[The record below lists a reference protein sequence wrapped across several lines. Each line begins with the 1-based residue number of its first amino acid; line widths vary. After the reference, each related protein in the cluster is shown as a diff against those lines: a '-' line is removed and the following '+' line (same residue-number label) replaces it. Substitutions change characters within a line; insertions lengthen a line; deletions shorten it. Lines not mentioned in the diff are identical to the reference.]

1 MKKILLTLLLA
12 APAALL
18 CAQNVGKGGITPE
31 MLQEIRKAQPA
42 DQNATALRNAL
53 AGTSINQLAA
63 NPANP
68 DASDTYF
75 SHRVPSKGI
84 TDQHSS
90 GRCWL
95 FTGLNV
101 MRAEMIREHGLGE
114 FQFSQS
120 YCFFYD
126 QLEKANLFLQAVI
139 DNAAKPMD
147 DQLVEWLFKNPLSDG
162 GTFCGVIDVVT
173 KYGLVPAEVMP
184 ESYSANNTSRMASI
198 LSLKLREY
206 GLTLRRAAA
215 KGEKPA
221 ALQKRKTEMLA
232 TVYRILAACLG
243 EPVQQFTWTL
253 RDADGKPLG
262 ETKEYTP
269 LSFYNEYIGKD
280 LRGGYIMVMNDPS
293 RPYHKT
299 YTIDLDRH
307 SYDGAQWTY
316 LNLPMDEIKPLAIA
330 SIRDS
335 TMMYFSCDVGKFL
348 DSKSGILSLRN
359 YDYASLFS
367 TDFPMN
373 KAERIST
380 FASASSHAMTL
391 MAVDLDKEGRP
402 RKWMVENSWGPTSG
416 HHGHLIMTDEWFDEY
431 MFRLVVDRKYV
442 PAATLRLMEQEPVRL
457 PAWDPLF
464 AGEE

>member
-12 APAALL
+12 APAVLL

-63 NPANP
+63 NPVNP

-139 DNAAKPMD
+139 DNAAKPM
-147 DQLVEWLFKNPLSDG
+147 
-162 GTFCGVIDVVT
+162 
-173 KYGLVPAEVMP
+173 
-184 ESYSANNTSRMASI
+184 
-198 LSLKLREY
+198 
-206 GLTLRRAAA
+206 
-215 KGEKPA
+215 
-221 ALQKRKTEMLA
+221 EMLA

-330 SIRDS
+330 SICDS